1 MDADAGTLGSARSSW
16 AATRVHVWPERY
28 LLVRLP
34 RGAEAAAAAALR
46 AAGAFAAV
54 VVERD
59 EVSLTIDEDA
69 WAAAGHASLA
79 QAGPYRAITL
89 DIDLDLGVVGYLA
102 PAAARLAAAGISIVP
117 QCGYSKDHLLVREA
131 DLAAAVAILEQLAR
145 EARA

>member
-1 MDADAGTLGSARSSW
+1 MVPDAGVLGSARSSW

-28 LLVRLP
+28 FLVRLP
-34 RGAEAAAAAALR
+34 RGAESVAAAAIAR
-46 AAGAFAAV
+46 AGAFSAL

-59 EVSLTIDEDA
+59 EVSLTIAEEA
-69 WAAAGHASLA
+69 WNAAGQTSLA

-117 QCGYSKDHLLVREA
+117 QCAYSKDHLLVRDA
-131 DLAAAVAILEQLAR
+131 DLPAAVAILEQLAR